1 MQCPRDILVTSAIS
15 KWAELQQQSLCV
27 AGIALFPMLPP
38 SPFLVGRALEQ
49 GYVAGTFDYNMMINY
64 SNSS

>member
-1 MQCPRDILVTSAIS
+1 MQSPRDILVTSAIS
-15 KWAELQQQSLCV
+15 KWAELQQQLLCV
-27 AGIALFPMLPP
+27 TGIALFPMLPP
-38 SPFLVGRALEQ
+38 PFLAWRALER